1 MLCWQ
6 LPSPCLHRCCCCCW
20 FEQSHEGGVCGARVG
35 PGRLA
40 SDVSTVAMPLQVL
53 FDFFS
58 STLESEITLAK
69 SMGNYETG
77 EGYLAG

>member
-1 MLCWQ
+1 M
-6 LPSPCLHRCCCCCW
+6 H
-20 FEQSHEGGVCGARVG
+20 
-35 PGRLA
+35 
-40 SDVSTVAMPLQVL
+40 LQVL

-77 EGYLAG
+77 EGCLAG

>member
-1 MLCWQ
+1 MKVV
-6 LPSPCLHRCCCCCW
+6 SVG
-20 FEQSHEGGVCGARVG
+20 EGYPRRAG
-35 PGRLA
+35 
-40 SDVSTVAMPLQVL
+40 SDLSIVAMPLQVL

-77 EGYLAG
+77 EGCLAGYWCISVLGCPELHDLPGSAS